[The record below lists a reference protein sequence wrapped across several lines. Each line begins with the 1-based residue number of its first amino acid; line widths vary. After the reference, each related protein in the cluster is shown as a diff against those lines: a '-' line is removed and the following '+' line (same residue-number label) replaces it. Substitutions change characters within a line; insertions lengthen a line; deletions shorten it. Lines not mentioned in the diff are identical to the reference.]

1 VINVER
7 PRGYR
12 TFSYIIKLQVK
23 PYVGPHIVV
32 GVDQLT
38 INVGAGT
45 AKVEK
50 YEHLKS
56 YELPPNL
63 QNMIKKVN

>member
-1 VINVER
+1 M
-7 PRGYR
+7 
-12 TFSYIIKLQVK
+12 
-23 PYVGPHIVV
+23 
-32 GVDQLT
+32 
-38 INVGAGT
+38 GAGT